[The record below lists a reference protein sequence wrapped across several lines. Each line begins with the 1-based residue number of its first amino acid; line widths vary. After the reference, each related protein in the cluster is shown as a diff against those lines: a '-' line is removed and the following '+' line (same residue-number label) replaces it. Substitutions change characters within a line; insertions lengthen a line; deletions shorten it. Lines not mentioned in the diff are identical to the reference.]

1 VNCAAQDFDYV
12 DVPEQLERIYEKYC
26 PELYPEKKYLVVEIT
41 EQDMAQATD
50 KFYEQLQRLKKK
62 GFRLW
67 LDDFGSGYSSLNV
80 FSRFDVDLIKFDM
93 DLLRKLDDR
102 NGVNRKIMKAMTEIA
117 RDTLQRVQLY
127 IGDPGNDA
135 L

>member
-1 VNCAAQDFDYV
+1 M
-12 DVPEQLERIYEKYC
+12 
-26 PELYPEKKYLVVEIT
+26 T
-41 EQDMAQATD
+41 QATD

-102 NGVNRKIMKAMTEIA
+102 NGVNLINSVSF
-117 RDTLQRVQLY
+117 TLPPRPNQKSMMRS
-127 IGDPGNDA
+127 II
-135 L
+135 